1 MTHQVDLYRQL
12 KEKLDQEVERY
23 RARGNERLA
32 SIFQIAQR
40 IAAKNSLILHAI
52 QSRNVL
58 PIVKGLLA
66 GERRDLARAIS
77 IVDNDEPESR
87 EIIRQIF
94 GKTGK
99 ARTVGFTGPAG
110 AGKSSLVGKLIP
122 ECQALGYKV
131 AVIAVDPTSPITGGA
146 ILGDRVR
153 MQGNLVDEKV
163 FMRSMA
169 SRGAVGGV
177 SKSLR
182 NAIRILDAAGYNLVL
197 VESVGAGQLEV
208 EISRVVDLTAVVFT
222 PHTGDN
228 VQAVK
233 AGLTEV
239 GDVYVV
245 NKSDLEGAAALYNI
259 IVDLIGN
266 TERKPT
272 VLKTSAKTGKG
283 IRELAKS
290 IDKSLREKSINYKE
304 RERKML
310 EDELRDMV
318 LNIVEKKTSSMLAVN
333 KKYSDF
339 VEKLTKKEIDPYAAA
354 EDLASGLFR

>member
-1 MTHQVDLYRQL
+1 
-12 KEKLDQEVERY
+12 
-23 RARGNERLA
+23 
-32 SIFQIAQR
+32 
-40 IAAKNSLILHAI
+40 
-52 QSRNVL
+52 VL
-58 PIVKGLLA
+58 PIVEGLLA
-66 GERRDLARAIS
+66 GERRALARAIS

-87 EIIRQIF
+87 EIIKQIF
-94 GKTGK
+94 SKTGS
-99 ARTVGFTGPAG
+99 ARTVGFTGPGG

-131 AVIAVDPTSPITGGA
+131 AVLAVDPTSPVTGGA

-153 MQGNLVDEKV
+153 MQGNLDDEKV

-197 VESVGAGQLEV
+197 VESVGAGQLEI
-208 EISRVVDLTAVVFT
+208 EISKVVDLTTVVFT

-233 AGLTEV
+233 AGLTEI
-239 GDVYVV
+239 GDMYIV
-245 NKSDLEGAAALYNI
+245 NKSDLEGAAVLYNT
-259 IVDLIGN
+259 IVDLIGD
-266 TERKPT
+266 TERKPV
-272 VLKTSAKTGKG
+272 VLKASAKTGKG

-290 IDKSLREKSINYKE
+290 IDKLLKEKSINYKE

-310 EDELRDMV
+310 ENELRDMV
-318 LNIVEKKTSSMLAVN
+318 LNTVEKKASLMLAGN
-333 KKYSDF
+333 KKYSEF
-339 VEKLTKKEIDPYAAA
+339 VDKLAKKEIDPYAAA
-354 EDLASGLFR
+354 EELAAGLFGSR

>member
-1 MTHQVDLYRQL
+1 
-12 KEKLDQEVERY
+12 
-23 RARGNERLA
+23 
-32 SIFQIAQR
+32 
-40 IAAKNSLILHAI
+40 
-52 QSRNVL
+52 VL

-66 GERRDLARAIS
+66 GERRAVARAIS

-94 GKTGK
+94 GRTGK
-99 ARTVGFTGPAG
+99 ARTVGFTGPGG

-131 AVIAVDPTSPITGGA
+131 AVLAVDPTSPITGGA

-153 MQGNLVDEKV
+153 MQGNLDDEKV

-197 VESVGAGQLEV
+197 VESVGAGQLEI

-233 AGLTEV
+233 AGLTEI
-239 GDVYVV
+239 GDVYIV
-245 NKSDLEGAAALYNI
+245 NKSDLEGAASLYNT
-259 IVDLIGN
+259 IVDLIGD
-266 TERKPT
+266 TERKPI
-272 VLKTSAKTGKG
+272 VLKASAKTGKG
-283 IRELAKS
+283 VRELAKS
-290 IDKSLREKSINYKE
+290 IDKLLKEKSINYKE
-304 RERKML
+304 HGRKML

-318 LNIVEKKTSSMLAVN
+318 LNMVEKKASAMLAGSR
-333 KKYSDF
+333 KYSEF
-339 VEKLTKKEIDPYAAA
+339 VDKLAKKEIDPYAAA
-354 EDLASGLFR
+354 EELAADFIR